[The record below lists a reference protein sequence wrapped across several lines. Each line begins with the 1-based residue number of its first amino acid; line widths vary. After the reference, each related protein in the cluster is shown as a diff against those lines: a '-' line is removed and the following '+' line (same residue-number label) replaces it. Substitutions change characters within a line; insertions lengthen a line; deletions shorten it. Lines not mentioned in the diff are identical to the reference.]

1 MQIEP
6 TDEEAYLELQKLINS
21 AGRSKRVPMI
31 VTAENF
37 NIITEIL
44 LESAQKNV
52 ESAGWCVANEMGSK
66 IQEYRDLDDA
76 EEEYAEIKKAA

>member
-6 TDEEAYLELQKLINS
+6 TDEEAYLELQRLINS
-21 AGRSKRVPMI
+21 AGRGKRVPMI

-44 LESAQKNV
+44 LESA
-52 ESAGWCVANEMGSK
+52 
-66 IQEYRDLDDA
+66 
-76 EEEYAEIKKAA
+76 